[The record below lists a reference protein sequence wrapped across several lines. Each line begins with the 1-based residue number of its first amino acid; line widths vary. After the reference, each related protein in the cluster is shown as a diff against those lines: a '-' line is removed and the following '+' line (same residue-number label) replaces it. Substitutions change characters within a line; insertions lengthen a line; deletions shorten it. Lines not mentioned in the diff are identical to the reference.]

1 VLGGARSEIRLETIG
16 LRPDSSRAVETW
28 VDGAAYYQ
36 TDPLS
41 KHEKTNSV
49 KKNEVFLGT
58 VTQQK
63 VFFSFD
69 NNRSGGRFQDGF
81 QRTKI
86 SEVQKKKE
94 EISHM
99 TLHEAVRKAHKNKY
113 AYARGSTN
121 AIFNEMI

>member
-1 VLGGARSEIRLETIG
+1 MLGGARSEIRLETIG
-16 LRPDSSRAVETW
+16 LRSDSGRAVETW

-41 KHEKTNSV
+41 KHEKTDTV
-49 KKNEVFLGT
+49 KKNEVFLT
-58 VTQQK
+58 KVTHQK
-63 VFFSFD
+63 VFFCFY

-113 AYARGSTN
+113 AYAQGSIN

>member
-1 VLGGARSEIRLETIG
+1 MLGGARSEIRLETIG

-41 KHEKTNSV
+41 KHEKTNTV
-49 KKNEVFLGT
+49 KKNEVFLRTGT
-58 VTQQK
+58 HQK
-63 VFFSFD
+63 VFFGFD
-69 NNRSGGRFQDGF
+69 NNRSGVRFQDGF

-94 EISHM
+94 EVSHM